1 MRRRLQFVKIFRATA
16 WALTAAIIILSLVP
30 PELRPETGA
39 PHALEH
45 FSIYAGTGVAFS
57 LGYPRRNLL
66 LAGLLVIFSG
76 AVELAQL
83 LVPGRHARL
92 SDFVID
98 ALAMSVGVAV
108 GSLGHRYLDF

>member
-1 MRRRLQFVKIFRATA
+1 MKLRWLGIFRIAA
-16 WALTAAIIILSLVP
+16 WSLTAAIIILSLVP

-45 FSIYAGTGVAFS
+45 FSIYAGTGLAFS
-57 LGYPRRNLL
+57 LGYSRRDLV
-66 LAGLLVIFSG
+66 LASLLVIFSG
-76 AVELAQL
+76 VVELAQL

-108 GSLGHRYLDF
+108 GSLGRRYLGFG